1 MKGRNKP
8 GFYFL
13 SVFTVWGF
21 KMTKFKRKEKCFNPN
36 MIDELIKRHSAS
48 VE

>member
-1 MKGRNKP
+1 MKGGNKP

-13 SVFTVWGF
+13 SVFTVWVLF
-21 KMTKFKRKEKCFNPN
+21 KITKFKKKKNTLN
-36 MIDELIKRHSAS
+36 MIDYVIKRQNAT